1 MTYITITC
9 FDTREEYCAFLACI
23 ISQGF
28 RRHHSAHQ
36 ACDIIRKRDP
46 ITGAKRIGY
55 ATPYIGKYGRG
66 WRIHIH
72 EHSAKHSGD
81 NVVTYYTV

>member
-1 MTYITITC
+1 MKYITITC

-28 RRHHSAHQ
+28 RRHHSAKQ

-46 ITGAKRIGY
+46 ITEVRRIGF
-55 ATPYIGKYGRG
+55 AIPYSGRYGRG
-66 WRIHIH
+66 WRIHLHI
-72 EHSAKHSGD
+72 HSAKFCGNDHII
-81 NVVTYYTV
+81 YYTV